1 MLASDADEAVA
12 WGTRAIELAT
22 RLGDSEARV
31 HALNNVGTAEDA
43 QGAAEGHAKVERS
56 LQLALAHGYHARVAR
71 AYSTLISVRVTHR
84 EYAAAQRY
92 IEPRPR
98 TSRRATLIHGRATC
112 SPGRC
117 ACISDAAAA
126 WARLGCPYER
136 ALALQH
142 GHEASLREALA
153 VFEQMGASA
162 SAVLCR
168 ERLHAMGARGV
179 KRRTRSKTVANPAG
193 LTTRELQ
200 VLELLTQGLSNAD
213 IARKLVRSEKTVDHH
228 VSAALDKLAVRS
240 RSEAAPRPRIA
251 WGSPGRAD
259 CSRLPPMNASRST
272 SSMAEI
278 EKLLGRHA
286 SLRSRRGP
294 CRGVRQCRSRCW
306 LRTR

>member
-1 MLASDADEAVA
+1 VLA
-12 WGTRAIELAT
+12 
-22 RLGDSEARV
+22 
-31 HALNNVGTAEDA
+31 
-43 QGAAEGHAKVERS
+43 
-56 LQLALAHGYHARVAR
+56 
-71 AYSTLISVRVTHR
+71 
-84 EYAAAQRY
+84 
-92 IEPRPR
+92 
-98 TSRRATLIHGRATC
+98 
-112 SPGRC
+112 
-117 ACISDAAAA
+117 SDAAAA

-153 VFEQMGASA
+153 EFEQMGASA

-228 VSAALDKLAVRS
+228 VLAALDKLAVRS